1 MLGTTAI
8 YGGLCGLMLVALS
21 AGVIRQRARA
31 RVSLGDGGDAGLIRW
46 MRAQGNF
53 GEYVPMALLLMA
65 LAEAQGAPE
74 VALHGLGGALLLGR
88 ALHAWGMVSGRDL
101 HPARGAGMVLTF
113 AVLILGGAGLL
124 AHGLAAG

>member
-1 MLGTTAI
+1 MLGIAAI
-8 YGGLCGLMLVALS
+8 YAGLCGLMLVALS

-31 RVSLGDGGDAGLIRW
+31 RVSLGDGGDPGLIRW

-53 GEYVPMALLLMA
+53 VEYVPMALVLLA
-65 LAEAQGAPE
+65 LAEVQGAPR
-74 VALHGLGGALLLGR
+74 VALHALGGALLLGR

-124 AHGLAAG
+124 AHGLAGG